1 METNNIPMHDS
12 MSGSLGCSAN
22 SMLGTSMTDELPEGE
37 SEGETQ
43 DGVGLARGFLEMLID
58 QSGIKVNDAEVL
70 VTSLDGN
77 SIVELR
83 CASINVGS
91 LADPNGVGSGG
102 GSSDGGSS
110 GSSASDGCG
119 RDEPTHEPTADEP
132 TVDEPT
138 SNVPTADGARTQD
151 IGRRCPDL
159 HPSRSSAGIAR
170 GSNSDD
176 NGGGGGDARNV
187 GGW

>member
-1 METNNIPMHDS
+1 
-12 MSGSLGCSAN
+12 
-22 SMLGTSMTDELPEGE
+22 MTDELSEGE
-37 SEGETQ
+37 SEGESQ

-83 CASINVGS
+83 CALINVGGHV
-91 LADPNGVGSGG
+91 DPNDVGGSGG

-110 GSSASDGCG
+110 GSSGSDGRG
-119 RDEPTHEPTADEP
+119 GDEPTHEPTADGP
-132 TVDEPT
+132 TVD
-138 SNVPTADGARTQD
+138 GAHTRDT
-151 IGRRCPDL
+151 GRRSPNL
-159 HPSRSSAGIAR
+159 HPSGSSADIAR
-170 GSNSDD
+170 GSNSDG

-187 GGW
+187 GGE